1 MRLRSW
7 ANRRSG
13 RSSDASQPVEA
24 VEPLASAGPAPA
36 IAALSWDELE
46 ATDVAAHA
54 TALADIAARR
64 LDGITVVGVFTS
76 EECAR
81 AVVAMEQHRAEMD
94 PAIFGTML
102 GVSLADLAWV
112 SDDLGD
118 RSAYLDRA
126 EASSAIYAEAF
137 GFDPFDRVA
146 ATLAPMVG
154 GLKVATP
161 VEGGRPYPAA
171 NVRWMEPGG
180 GGLPAHVGNEFQI
193 QTNDSADHLR
203 SVTRIRDHY
212 SWFVVL
218 QKPTAGGALSV
229 FDLLFETH
237 VPSESQ
243 WGGTGRTDTDFDQM
257 PAFKVWPEPGTLVM
271 FGGGWRWHRVDKV
284 EGTRARVTYGGF
296 AGPSTD
302 GRELHLWF

>member
-1 MRLRSW
+1 MALRSLF
-7 ANRRSG
+7 RR
-13 RSSDASQPVEA
+13 RTHRPLVASPGPIEPATPVRRPTA
-24 VEPLASAGPAPA
+24 PLLWVDMGA
-36 IAALSWDELE
+36 E
-46 ATDVAAHA
+46 DVAAHP

-64 LDGITVVGVFTS
+64 LDGITIDGVFS
-76 EECAR
+76 ADECLR
-81 AVVAMEQHRAEMD
+81 AVARLERHRDEMD
-94 PAIFGTML
+94 PAFFGTML
-102 GVSLADLAWV
+102 GLSLADLAWV

-118 RSAYLDRA
+118 RTGYLDRA
-126 EASSAIYAEAF
+126 EASSARYVDAF

-146 ATLAPMVG
+146 ATLTPMSG
-154 GLKVATP
+154 GLKVSTP
-161 VEGGRPYPAA
+161 FEDGRPYPAA

-203 SVTRIRDHY
+203 RVTRIRDHY

-218 QKPTAGGALSV
+218 QTPTAGGALSV

-237 VPSESQ
+237 VASESQ
-243 WGGTGRTDTDFDQM
+243 WGGTGRSDADFDQV
-257 PAFKVWPEPGTLVM
+257 PALKVWPKPGTLVM

-284 EGTRARVTYGGF
+284 GGSRARVTYGGF